1 MAKKK
6 DEEEDLEI
14 DFGLGKLKLGGLFK
28 GIERLV
34 DLAAEL
40 KETGGEIKKEGQIDL
55 GHLKEGMQ
63 GVFGFSVKT
72 AIGGK
77 TIVEPFGNIKKSP
90 QGPKIEEQREPIVD
104 VFDEKEQIHLYA
116 EMPGV
121 KEEDIKLSLNEDI
134 LELAACTGERKYHKE
149 VLLPAK
155 VKSETLT
162 WTYKNGILEVKME
175 KD

>member
-90 QGPKIEEQREPIVD
+90 QG
-104 VFDEKEQIHLYA
+104 
-116 EMPGV
+116 
-121 KEEDIKLSLNEDI
+121 
-134 LELAACTGERKYHKE
+134 
-149 VLLPAK
+149 
-155 VKSETLT
+155 
-162 WTYKNGILEVKME
+162 
-175 KD
+175 